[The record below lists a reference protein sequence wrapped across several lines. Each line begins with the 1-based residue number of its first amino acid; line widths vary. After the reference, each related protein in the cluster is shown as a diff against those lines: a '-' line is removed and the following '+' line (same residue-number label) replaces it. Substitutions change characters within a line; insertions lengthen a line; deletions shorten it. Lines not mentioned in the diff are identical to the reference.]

1 MDAELSEGQRQQLV
15 LRLDEVLKEPELGTP
30 ELPTVGSAAHR
41 FGNCKPCAFVH
52 TKGCENGAEC
62 PYCHICRPGEKKR
75 RQRDKLERRR
85 EFLRWQES
93 MTAAAA
99 VPGGMPQQASVSAA
113 PLAVAVA
120 EPTITPGAAF
130 TVTAQPWL

>member
-1 MDAELSEGQRQQLV
+1 
-15 LRLDEVLKEPELGTP
+15 LGSA

-52 TKGCENGAEC
+52 TKGCENGVDC

-85 EFLRWQES
+85 ELLRWQETMAQVPPQAPTLS
-93 MTAAAA
+93 TAPVACAA
-99 VPGGMPQQASVSAA
+99 
-113 PLAVAVA
+113 LTVAVA
-120 EPTITPGAAF
+120 EAVVPRRAA
-130 TVTAQPWL
+130 QSPLGSEMLKL